1 MRFPFALTLTL
12 SLFLPF
18 AALPAATEAPLL
30 RCLVV
35 ADVASGA
42 VLLRDGECATR
53 MPPMSSFKLPLAIMG
68 FDAGVLV
75 DAHNPVWDLP
85 EGEEP
90 ASHAPEIRKAD
101 AALWEEKSLVW
112 FSRVLTAKLGM
123 DRFAAFT
130 SDFDYGNADVSG
142 DPGRNNGLTQSWL
155 MSSLAISPD
164 EQVEFLRRFRLG
176 QLPVSDRAV
185 AMTETVIPIF
195 EAGDWT
201 VHGKTGTG
209 YPLVDGK
216 PDRAHPLGW
225 FVGWA
230 ARDGREVVFAMM
242 QVDAARG
249 GPALG
254 PFLRGA
260 VLEELPGLLA
270 K

>member
-1 MRFPFALTLTL
+1 MRFRFALTL
-12 SLFLPF
+12 SLILPV
-18 AALPAATEAPLL
+18 ATLPAWAGAPLL

-42 VLLRDGECATR
+42 VLHRDGECATR

-75 DAHNPVWDLP
+75 DAHTPVWDLP

-123 DRFAAFT
+123 ERFAAYT
-130 SDFDYGNADVSG
+130 SDFGYGNADVSG

-209 YPLVDGK
+209 YPLFDGK

-230 ARDGREVVFAMM
+230 AKDGREVVFAMM

>member
-1 MRFPFALTLTL
+1 MRLPLALAL
-12 SLFLPF
+12 SLILPVQ
-18 AALPAATEAPLL
+18 AIPASAKAPLL
-30 RCLVV
+30 QCAVV
-35 ADVASGA
+35 ADVASGT
-42 VLLRDGECATR
+42 VLHREGDCDTR

-68 FDAGVLV
+68 FDAGLLV

-90 ASHAPEIRKAD
+90 AEHAPEIRKAD

-123 DRFAAFT
+123 DRFAAYT
-130 SDFDYGNADVSG
+130 
-142 DPGRNNGLTQSWL
+142 L

-164 EQVEFLRRFRLG
+164 EQVDFLRRFRLG

-185 AMTETVIPIF
+185 AMTETVIPTF
-195 EAGDWT
+195 LAGDWT

-230 ARDGREVVFAMM
+230 AKDGREVVFATM

>member
-1 MRFPFALTLTL
+1 MRLPLALAL
-12 SLFLPF
+12 SLILPVQ
-18 AALPAATEAPLL
+18 AIPASAKAPLL
-30 RCLVV
+30 QCAVV
-35 ADVASGA
+35 ADVASGT
-42 VLLRDGECATR
+42 VLHREGDCDTR

-68 FDAGVLV
+68 FDAGLLV
-75 DAHNPVWDLP
+75 DADNPVWDLP

-90 ASHAPEIRKAD
+90 AEHAPEIRKAD

-123 DRFAAFT
+123 DRFAAYT
-130 SDFDYGNADVSG
+130 RDFGYGNADVSG
-142 DPGRNNGLTQSWL
+142 DPGKNNGLTQSWL

-164 EQVEFLRRFRLG
+164 EQVDFLRRFRLG

-185 AMTETVIPIF
+185 AMTETVIPTF
-195 EAGDWT
+195 LAGDWT

-230 ARDGREVVFAMM
+230 AKDGREVVFATM